1 MMNREFLIPGIVAL
15 VLAALFPLY
24 WLSGLF
30 SMTGASMLE
39 VYKADVTSLTA
50 MDMLFVLIG
59 VMEIYLYLRL
69 RQVLQDQLQG
79 AFAAGMALALAV
91 GVGLFTAT
99 VLFDVA
105 IVLAPGMT
113 EGTRSSLILTAG
125 VVSIGLTVLVG
136 LIGLVLAIA
145 LLVRPNEG
153 AILLK
158 LFAVILMICSLLSIT
173 IILSPLVAVLYPLA
187 LVLLAGLFLRG
198 GGEVEV
204 V

>member
-1 MMNREFLIPGIVAL
+1 MNREFLIPGIVAL